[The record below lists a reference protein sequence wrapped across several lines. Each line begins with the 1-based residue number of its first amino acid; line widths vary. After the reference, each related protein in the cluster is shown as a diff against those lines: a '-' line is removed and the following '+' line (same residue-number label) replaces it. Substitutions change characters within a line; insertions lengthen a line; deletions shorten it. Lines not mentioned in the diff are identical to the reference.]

1 MIVLTPAQNSDP
13 TATRDVDTEIIK
25 TSDLGGEEDVG
36 GQLDGLGAGQV
47 GHHEGC
53 IEWRIDTPQRRGQR
67 SALGSVVMTVDADDD
82 LLEEIVAH
90 AVPDLFQLHGSESP
104 DRIAHI
110 KQRFKLPVMKA
121 VSISTP
127 DDILT
132 AHQFETSAD
141 LILFDAKPPKDM
153 PDALPGGNGLA
164 FDWGLIAAVRWKV
177 PWLLSGGLTA
187 DNVNEAINTSGTTA
201 VDVSSGV
208 EREPGNK
215 DPDLIRLFL
224 NAAKQK

>member
-1 MIVLTPAQNSDP
+1 MTIRVKICGINTRQAMSAAIDGGADYVGAVFYAPSPRYVSPVEAGALAQ
-13 TATRDVDTEIIK
+13 DVP
-25 TSDLGGEEDVG
+25 V
-36 GQLDGLGAGQV
+36 
-47 GHHEGC
+47 
-53 IEWRIDTPQRRGQR
+53 
-67 SALGSVVMTVDADDD
+67 SVKKVAVTVDADDD
-82 LLEEIVAH
+82 LLEQIVAH
-90 AVPDLFQLHGSESP
+90 AATDLFQLHGSESP

-121 VSISTP
+121 VSIATP
-127 DDILT
+127 DDILI

-187 DNVNEAINTSGTTA
+187 DNVNEAIDTSGATA

-208 EREPGNK
+208 ERQPGNK

-224 NAAKQK
+224 KAAKQK